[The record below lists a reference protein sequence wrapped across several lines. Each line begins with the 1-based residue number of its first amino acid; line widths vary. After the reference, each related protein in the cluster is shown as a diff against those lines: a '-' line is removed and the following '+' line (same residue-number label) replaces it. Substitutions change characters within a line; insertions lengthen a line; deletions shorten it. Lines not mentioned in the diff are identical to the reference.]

1 MPGGVTLQFVARDA
15 SKRGG
20 GGGAAAGAG
29 STTSCSVL
37 ALVALAALRLFSS
50 CLLAL
55 VLSYTSIRRSD
66 HQTIYLSIAGGE
78 PTELLT
84 AVSTTAFAAR
94 VLEMHGADPDAAAAA
109 ATQHMAE
116 VV

>member
-20 GGGAAAGAG
+20 ATAGAAAGAG
-29 STTSCSVL
+29 S
-37 ALVALAALRLFSS
+37 
-50 CLLAL
+50 
-55 VLSYTSIRRSD
+55 
-66 HQTIYLSIAGGE
+66 AGGE

-84 AVSTTAFAAR
+84 AVSTTAFAQR